1 MKKKKLTYNE
11 LAERL
16 DLLFTRILEIERAI
30 NYTHSLVIA
39 YVDSNDH
46 SEKFVKFLKEQKE
59 KNEQANGSNIKG
71 NRENKPG
78 DTNTKPESTK
88 TGGESIQRTS

>member
-16 DLLFTRILEIERAI
+16 DLMFTRMLEIERAI

-39 YVDSNDH
+39 YVDSNNH

-59 KNEQANGSNIKG
+59 KNEQADRSDTKG
-71 NRENKPG
+71 DREDKSG
-78 DTNTKPESTK
+78 DTNSKPESK
-88 TGGESIQRTS
+88 